1 MLFTEVLNRFLTEV
15 PGVRSATVMGFD
27 GIAIESR
34 DAASADGT
42 EAAAAVEVAAVT
54 SQLRR
59 AAEGL
64 GAGEVKEVTLETDG
78 MTTLLRPLTAEYFL
92 AVSLDAGGLTGKA
105 RYMMRVAAP
114 LIAVELA

>member
-1 MLFTEVLNRFLTEV
+1 MFSEILDRILRDV

-34 DAASADGT
+34 DADGADGN
-42 EAAAAVEVAAVT
+42 ESAAAVEIGAVT

-64 GAGEVKEVTLETDG
+64 GAGEVREVTLETDG
-78 MTTLLRPLTAEYFL
+78 MTTLLRPLTSEYFL
-92 AVSLDAGGLTGKA
+92 AVTLGASGLTGKA
-105 RYMMRVAAP
+105 RYLMRIAAP
-114 LIAVELA
+114 KIAAELA